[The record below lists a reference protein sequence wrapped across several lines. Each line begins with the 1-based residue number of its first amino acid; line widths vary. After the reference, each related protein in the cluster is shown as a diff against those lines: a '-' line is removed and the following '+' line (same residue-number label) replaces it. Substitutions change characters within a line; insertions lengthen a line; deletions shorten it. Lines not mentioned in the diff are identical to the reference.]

1 MNINLRPKKCS
12 GQSRYGRYSSYATG
26 HGCICDIITPLSYR
40 LHTYSQVW
48 LTDTGRLTPRPH
60 SISLTYTSTVSHQ
73 VVASVTTVGCYL
85 SQCCSI
91 GMTNL
96 AIRSGIQSS
105 TVYNCGMKV
114 YIYIF
119 IIQLIFLNIIFL
131 FPCSVISVLLHGC
144 YYTRGS

>member
-1 MNINLRPKKCS
+1 MLVMNINLRPKKCS

-60 SISLTYTSTVSHQ
+60 SISLTYTSTVSNQ
-73 VVASVTTVGCYL
+73 VVANITTVGCYL

-105 TVYNCGMKV
+105 TVHNCSRPRKRV
-114 YIYIF
+114 SSNIYVPKKIAGRC
-119 IIQLIFLNIIFL
+119 LPKYL
-131 FPCSVISVLLHGC
+131 
-144 YYTRGS
+144 

>member
-26 HGCICDIITPLSYR
+26 HGCICDVITPLSYR

-60 SISLTYTSTVSHQ
+60 SISLTHASTISHQ
-73 VVASVTTVGCYL
+73 VILRVTTVSGCL
-85 SQCCSI
+85 SKSCSI

-96 AIRSGIQSS
+96 AIGGGIQSS
-105 TVYNCGMKV
+105 TVHNCSRPRKRV
-114 YIYIF
+114 SSNIYVPKKRAGRC
-119 IIQLIFLNIIFL
+119 
-131 FPCSVISVLLHGC
+131 FPKYL
-144 YYTRGS
+144 